1 MKLRIVA
8 LLALLPV
15 LAFGGKEERTYNEQQ
30 VQPAVK
36 AAQAAYQN
44 ACGCSLKI
52 EIEKTV
58 TSKNALYMVKS
69 VSDDIAKNVVSYC
82 SDDASKKAV
91 CQMKTLHVHLDKDKD
106 PKFEFS
112 GGRGIATI
120 SESSYP
126 SWTMM
131 TPKLDK

>member
-30 VQPAVK
+30 VKPAVK
-36 AAQAAYQN
+36 AAEAAYKS

-52 EIEKTV
+52 EVEKTV
-58 TSKNALYMVKS
+58 SSKNALYMVKS

-91 CQMKTLHVHLDKDKD
+91 CQMKTLHVHLDKD

-112 GGRGIATI
+112 GSRGVATI

-126 SWTMM
+126 GWTMM